1 MTRAG
6 RKTDAATTLLM
17 VLLILT
23 AAKLLLERLLALML
37 PHDLHQNTRLLLSMA
52 QEALLIGLPALL
64 MRRGRSA
71 RTGTMRLSIGLLLC
85 AAVLG
90 LAMRA
95 LVTPLTQLW
104 GNFLSAPERQI
115 AAADSAGEWCL
126 QLLALAVLPA
136 VLEEALF
143 RGVLLGGMNDDEIGD
158 FVRLTAKKPW
168 QVRFIELMPM
178 GVCAAWPP
186 ERFLPAQEVL
196 SRVPELRPAGRSGVA
211 QLYRL
216 PGAAGTVGLIARSG
230 RGGAGGSEGAD
241 ELRLLRG
248 LHKNTHHGGRE
259 AQALPAL
266 GRGARAARS
275 FRRGAG
281 SGHPPGH
288 PDEAGTAPHGRDRRH
303 RDAPR
308 DVCDR
313 RMKMELTHFNEQG
326 RARMVDVSEKAQT
339 YRVAR
344 AAATVRMAKATMDR
358 IREGS
363 IGKGDV
369 LAVAQVAGIM
379 AAKKNS
385 ELIPMCH
392 PLLLTKVDISFETE
406 EAALHIRS
414 EVRCHSETGVEME
427 ALTAVSVAALTVYD
441 MCKAV
446 QRDMRIDGIRLLYKE
461 GGKSGVYEA
470 EE

>member
-1 MTRAG
+1 MLRAVPGIEELCLTTNGTRLEQLAAPLKEAGVDRLNISLDTLRPERYREITRTGKLENVLRGIEAAERAG
-6 RKTDAATTLLM
+6 FEN
-17 VLLILT
+17 I
-23 AAKLLLERLLALML
+23 KL
-37 PHDLHQNTRLLLSMA
+37 N
-52 QEALLIGLPALL
+52 
-64 MRRGRSA
+64 
-71 RTGTMRLSIGLLLC
+71 C
-85 AAVLG
+85 
-90 LAMRA
+90 
-95 LVTPLTQLW
+95 
-104 GNFLSAPERQI
+104 
-115 AAADSAGEWCL
+115 
-126 QLLALAVLPA
+126 
-136 VLEEALF
+136 
-143 RGVLLGGMNDDEIGD
+143 VLLGGMNDDEIGD

-186 ERFLPAQEVL
+186 ERFLPAREVL

-216 PGAAGTVGLIARSG
+216 PGAAGTVG
-230 RGGAGGSEGAD
+230 
-241 ELRLLRG
+241 
-248 LHKNTHHGGRE
+248 RE

-266 GRGARAARS
+266 GRRARAARII
-275 FRRGAG
+275 RCGAG

-358 IREGS
+358 VREGS

-392 PLLLTKVDISFETE
+392 PLLLTKVDISFEME

-414 EVRCHSETGVEME
+414 EVRCHGETGVEME

>member
-1 MTRAG
+1 MEDTFGRNIRYLRLSVTELCDLRCRYCMAEEGVCKRGHEELCSFEELREFTAAAAAIGVTKLRVTGGEPLVRRGIVELCAMLRTVPGIEELCLTTNGTRLEQLAAPLKAVGVDRLNISLDTLRPERYREITRTGELENVLRGIEAAERAG
-6 RKTDAATTLLM
+6 FEN
-17 VLLILT
+17 I
-23 AAKLLLERLLALML
+23 KL
-37 PHDLHQNTRLLLSMA
+37 N
-52 QEALLIGLPALL
+52 
-64 MRRGRSA
+64 
-71 RTGTMRLSIGLLLC
+71 C
-85 AAVLG
+85 
-90 LAMRA
+90 
-95 LVTPLTQLW
+95 
-104 GNFLSAPERQI
+104 
-115 AAADSAGEWCL
+115 
-126 QLLALAVLPA
+126 
-136 VLEEALF
+136 
-143 RGVLLGGMNDDEIGD
+143 VLLGGMNDDEIGD

-178 GVCAAWPP
+178 GGVAAGALSARAGGP
-186 ERFLPAQEVL
+186 LPHAGAAPRGPQ
-196 SRVPELRPAGRSGVA
+196 RRRAAVPPAGSDRN
-211 QLYRL
+211 
-216 PGAAGTVGLIARSG
+216 G
-230 RGGAGGSEGAD
+230 RTDRAD

-266 GRGARAARS
+266 GRRARAARII
-275 FRRGAG
+275 RCGAG
-281 SGHPPGH
+281 SSHPPGH

-414 EVRCHSETGVEME
+414 EVRCHGETGVEME

>member
-1 MTRAG
+1 MLRAVPGIEELCLTTNGTRLEQLAAPLKAAGVDRLNISLDTLRPERYREITRTGKLENVLRGIEAAKRAG
-6 RKTDAATTLLM
+6 FEN
-17 VLLILT
+17 I
-23 AAKLLLERLLALML
+23 KL
-37 PHDLHQNTRLLLSMA
+37 N
-52 QEALLIGLPALL
+52 
-64 MRRGRSA
+64 
-71 RTGTMRLSIGLLLC
+71 C
-85 AAVLG
+85 
-90 LAMRA
+90 
-95 LVTPLTQLW
+95 
-104 GNFLSAPERQI
+104 
-115 AAADSAGEWCL
+115 
-126 QLLALAVLPA
+126 
-136 VLEEALF
+136 
-143 RGVLLGGMNDDEIGD
+143 VLLGGMNDDEIGD
-158 FVRLTAKKPW
+158 FVRLTAKKAVAGAVHRADADGR
-168 QVRFIELMPM
+168 VR
-178 GVCAAWPP
+178 GVAAGALSARAGGP
-186 ERFLPAQEVL
+186 LPRAGAAPCGPQ
-196 SRVPELRPAGRSGVA
+196 RRRAAVPPAGSG
-211 QLYRL
+211 
-216 PGAAGTVGLIARSG
+216 GNG
-230 RGGAGGSEGAD
+230 RTDRAD

-248 LHKNTHHGGRE
+248 LHKNTHHGGRK

-266 GRGARAARS
+266 GRGARCAVFPARS
-275 FRRGAG
+275 WSTSA
-281 SGHPPGH
+281 GH

-313 RMKMELTHFNEQG
+313 RIKMELTHFNEQG
-326 RARMVDVSEKAQT
+326 RARMVDVSEKAQS

-344 AAATVRMAKATMDR
+344 AAATVRMAKATMGR

-392 PLLLTKVDISFETE
+392 PLLLTKVDISFEME

-414 EVRCHSETGVEME
+414 EVRCHGETGVEME

-461 GGKSGVYEA
+461 RRQERRL
-470 EE
+470 

>member
-1 MTRAG
+1 MEDTFGRNIRYLRLSVTELCDLRCRYCMAEEGVCKRGHEELCSFEELRDFTAAAAALGVTKLRVTGGEPLVRRGIVELCAMLRAVPGIEELCLTTNGTRLEQLAAPLKAAGVDRLNISLDTLRPERYREITRTGELENVLRGIEAAERAG
-6 RKTDAATTLLM
+6 FEN
-17 VLLILT
+17 I
-23 AAKLLLERLLALML
+23 KL
-37 PHDLHQNTRLLLSMA
+37 N
-52 QEALLIGLPALL
+52 
-64 MRRGRSA
+64 
-71 RTGTMRLSIGLLLC
+71 C
-85 AAVLG
+85 
-90 LAMRA
+90 
-95 LVTPLTQLW
+95 
-104 GNFLSAPERQI
+104 
-115 AAADSAGEWCL
+115 
-126 QLLALAVLPA
+126 
-136 VLEEALF
+136 
-143 RGVLLGGMNDDEIGD
+143 VLLGGMNDDEIGD

-186 ERFLPAQEVL
+186 ERFLPAQDVL

-216 PGAAGTVGLIARSG
+216 PGAAGMV
-230 RGGAGGSEGAD
+230 
-241 ELRLLRG
+241 
-248 LHKNTHHGGRE
+248 GRE

-339 YRVAR
+339 YRAAR

-392 PLLLTKVDISFETE
+392 PLLLTKVDISFEME

-414 EVRCHSETGVEME
+414 EVRCHGETGVEME